1 MCGDIYR
8 YLGEEMKFLWDGDL
22 KLNTVHTRDV
32 ARALVELG
40 KWRSNCNPPQSTLND
55 IISYAN
61 DEKLEQFKLPSRK
74 AVGKAPLFNLV
85 DDSNATQS
93 SVAEV
98 IANVFRVKT
107 GFLGGLVSTFAR
119 MDIEE
124 MIDDVNE
131 KHIQAWSEMLHRSNI
146 RDSPLTPYLD
156 EHFFK
161 KNPIALDPS
170 KIKKT
175 LNFKCK
181 HSKLTTSDIQ
191 AIVDGFRFVPS
202 FVPSM
207 QCVRDANEVA
217 QTNSVLRFIKTK
229 WIVGFVVLIIIFDY
243 FSVTVAVGVGLVTKN
258 RAGGFGLGVTILVVF
273 NVLFLIFCASYAAI
287 LFIHPG
293 YITNSFIPAYHPGR
307 AAQNKDKDTD
317 RTGTSNHSNQSDCTT
332 YPPTFRVQATQ
343 FDATYCSQ
351 CQLWRPPRAH
361 HDRHANRCVWEFD
374 HYCPWIG
381 QSVGGHNHKHFV
393 TFLFWC
399 VVVLSFTAIALG
411 VSYPSLISDEH
422 GDGLWS
428 GRGRGPIIGAI
439 AVSSFFAFF
448 VGGLLFNHI
457 WLACDSL
464 TTFEDMF
471 EVRTI
476 RARDASI
483 LSKHYDPW
491 QLQAKKACK
500 DHWYYVWGNPRTEGN
515 LWWLESPYRN
525 WCFRMG
531 ANPLAWFV
539 PFAKPH
545 HDLLNVEYNPRF
557 DQWGRARMRSEWP
570 EYLR

>member
-1 MCGDIYR
+1 MVAKVLIVDELRNPNDTPTIRVIDKFAINEGYSTTHLSNEFKETLLNTPNLTYTQVNLLNKSTLNSIFETFNPTHVFDLSGDIRFDVNELQHIQSTIASYQLGLIAASHSIQSYNKLTFPFYEFPSNPVSEHSHLQPQGGRGVWWHESLRCLSTIPNLPLSILRIGVWYGPNQIHGKITPRVMCGDIYR

-191 AIVDGFRFVPS
+191 AIVDGFR
-202 FVPSM
+202 
-207 QCVRDANEVA
+207 VR
-217 QTNSVLRFIKTK
+217 
-229 WIVGFVVLIIIFDY
+229 
-243 FSVTVAVGVGLVTKN
+243 
-258 RAGGFGLGVTILVVF
+258 
-273 NVLFLIFCASYAAI
+273 
-287 LFIHPG
+287 
-293 YITNSFIPAYHPGR
+293 
-307 AAQNKDKDTD
+307 
-317 RTGTSNHSNQSDCTT
+317 
-332 YPPTFRVQATQ
+332 
-343 FDATYCSQ
+343 
-351 CQLWRPPRAH
+351 
-361 HDRHANRCVWEFD
+361 
-374 HYCPWIG
+374 
-381 QSVGGHNHKHFV
+381 
-393 TFLFWC
+393 
-399 VVVLSFTAIALG
+399 
-411 VSYPSLISDEH
+411 
-422 GDGLWS
+422 
-428 GRGRGPIIGAI
+428 
-439 AVSSFFAFF
+439 
-448 VGGLLFNHI
+448 
-457 WLACDSL
+457 
-464 TTFEDMF
+464 
-471 EVRTI
+471 
-476 RARDASI
+476 
-483 LSKHYDPW
+483 
-491 QLQAKKACK
+491 
-500 DHWYYVWGNPRTEGN
+500 
-515 LWWLESPYRN
+515 
-525 WCFRMG
+525 
-531 ANPLAWFV
+531 
-539 PFAKPH
+539 
-545 HDLLNVEYNPRF
+545 VEYF
-557 DQWGRARMRSEWP
+557 TG
-570 EYLR
+570 YL